1 MKILRSR
8 LAVAVLAAA
17 TAAAVS
23 GIAPPGVA
31 TAKPRYVAEGATALR
46 AENQRLRAD
55 LRAYQAA
62 YDELTSGLDRID
74 AAAARLRDRR
84 ARKQLQ
90 RLVADA
96 RDRAQLSVTGDD
108 DRDDRYGGG
117 RYGGYGDAY
126 ERDGQ
131 RYYAMGDAD
140 FQALRRRVD
149 AASFADDQLDLI
161 KTAATGNL
169 FSADQVVSLMK
180 ACTYED
186 TRIEVAALL
195 YTQLTDPDRAY
206 LIYDGFTYASSKKTL
221 RQRLGQ

>member
-1 MKILRSR
+1 MDGDPLNATGHRWYVVHTKPRQELLAAGMLESTH
-8 LAVAVLAAA
+8 AVAVYLPQVRQPHGPARRW
-17 TAAAVS
+17 TTLF
-23 GIAPPGVA
+23 PG
-31 TAKPRYVAEGATALR
+31 YLF
-46 AENQRLRAD
+46 LHAD
-55 LRAYQAA
+55 LRAAPA
-62 YDELTSGLDRID
+62 SEID
-74 AAAARLRDRR
+74 
-84 ARKQLQ
+84 KTPGVI
-90 RLVADA
+90 RLVAF
-96 RDRAQLSVTGDD
+96 
-108 DRDDRYGGG
+108 
-117 RYGGYGDAY
+117 
-126 ERDGQ
+126 DGQ
-131 RYYAMGDAD
+131 PQPVPDGTIE
-140 FQALRRRVD
+140 ALRRRVD